1 MESKGKS
8 EKNENGPLN
17 LYKKTILWTKL
28 DEAMKELKEQNKI
41 NSALEQKI
49 ISKLDDI
56 ICQELSSHTKNKNT
70 IKGTVT
76 SFRNCDDIW
85 IFYCKNVTISIE
97 KEKEGITIDK
107 LKIIALD
114 EKLKQKNKE
123 NGKDTL
129 NQVGEN

>member
-49 ISKLDDI
+49 KTLLK
-56 ICQELSSHTKNKNT
+56 ELLPRFE
-70 IKGTVT
+70 IAM
-76 SFRNCDDIW
+76 
-85 IFYCKNVTISIE
+85 IF
-97 KEKEGITIDK
+97 GFF
-107 LKIIALD
+107 IA
-114 EKLKQKNKE
+114 KM
-123 NGKDTL
+123 
-129 NQVGEN
+129 